1 MSPPYAM
8 GEGPPQMTGCRPRV
22 ATEETANEKENRRPA
37 QGVTADKKE
46 IRQEAEVVT
55 TTNKRAVTVRQ
66 QE

>member
-1 MSPPYAM
+1 MRSK
-8 GEGPPQMTGCRPRV
+8 GCRPRV